1 MIAKLSRRFS
11 LLTSLLADYYS
22 YHSQRFFPTL
32 NFRQSVIVASIVITG
47 LVLGAKQLG
56 CFQFLELVTFDQM
69 IRFLPDA
76 GPDPRLLVIKITEAD
91 LQKQKQWPLS
101 DQTLSQ
107 LLQKIQELK
116 PRVIGLDLYRNLPQP
131 QGHESLLK
139 ELQTPNVITITNL
152 GDTNSEGV
160 SAIPG
165 ISAEQIGFN
174 DFVIDPDGVV
184 RRNLIYAYEGDKKF
198 YSFSLRLSL
207 KYLAQEGIVLK
218 VKPDALLLGNTVF
231 PPLDSNAGGYQNIDD
246 AGYQVLISYRSAEH
260 VAREVSL
267 SEVLN
272 GQINPDWIKDKVVLI
287 GTTAPSLKDLFF
299 TPYSAG
305 KSANPSMPGVLLHA
319 QLVSQLLSTTL
330 LQKPLFWF
338 LPEWVEAIWVWT
350 WALIGGL
357 LVWRIK
363 HPLPLGVAGAVALGI
378 LSSICFGVFIQAGW
392 IPLISPSLAFLA
404 TAGNILAYKILYNAL
419 HDSLTGLPNRDL
431 FLKFLQRAISRHK
444 PLRVYTEKKIRKK
457 ARFAVLFLDLDRFKV
472 INESFGHQ
480 VGDQLLLDITYRLK
494 ACLKRRG
501 TIARIG
507 GDEFAILQEG
517 ITDASEAISLA
528 DHLQQEMTLP
538 FQTNGQEIFTSIS
551 IGIAFNQTELE
562 HQPADLLRD
571 AHIAMYRA
579 KDLGKARHEV
589 FATGM
594 RNQVVKRFQLEADLR
609 HAIEQQEFYLHY
621 QPIVF
626 LETGVITGFEALVRW
641 RHPQYGLVSPTEFI
655 PVAEETE
662 LIIPLGK
669 WILHEA
675 CRQLCIWQ
683 TQFITDPPLTMSVN
697 LSGQQLTQPDLVEY
711 IEQILKET
719 NLNRQSLKL
728 EITESVAMKDV
739 EAAITIMLKL
749 RILKLRLSID
759 DFGTGYSSLSYLHRF
774 PVNTLKVDR
783 SFVSRMGDTDEDA
796 AIVRTIIM
804 LSHTLGMDVVAEGI
818 ETTNQQAKLRAL
830 GCEYGQGYLFS
841 KPLDSTSATALL
853 QCQFNRSDVS
863 TTKVVNATQY

>member
-1 MIAKLSRRFS
+1 MVLIFVSAKLSRRFY
-11 LLTSLLADYYS
+11 LLASLVADHYS
-22 YHSQRFFPTL
+22 YQSQRLLPTL
-32 NFRQSVIVASIVITG
+32 NFRKSVIVASIVMTG
-47 LVLGAKQLG
+47 LVLGVKQLG

-91 LQKQKQWPLS
+91 LREQKQWPLS

-107 LLQKIQELK
+107 LLQKLQEIK
-116 PRVIGLDLYRNLPQP
+116 PRVIGLDLYRNFPQP
-131 QGHESLLK
+131 LGHESLLK
-139 ELQTPNVITITNL
+139 ELQTPNVITIKNL

-184 RRNLIYAYEGDKKF
+184 RRNLIYAYQGDKKL

-207 KYLAQEGIVLK
+207 KYLAQEGITLK

-260 VAREVSL
+260 MARQVSL

-272 GQINPDWIKDKVVLI
+272 EQINPDWIKDKVVLI
-287 GTTAPSLKDLFF
+287 GSTAPSLKDLFF

-305 KSANPSMPGVLLHA
+305 KSANPGMPGVLLHA
-319 QLVSQLLSTTL
+319 ELVSQLLSTTL

-338 LPEWVEAIWVWT
+338 LPEWAEAIWVWT
-350 WALIGGL
+350 WALIGAL
-357 LVWRIK
+357 LVWRIR
-363 HPLPLGVAGAVALGI
+363 HPLALRVAGAVALGI

-392 IPLISPSLAFLA
+392 IPLISPALAFLA

-431 FLKFLQRAISRHK
+431 FLKLLQRAIAN
-444 PLRVYTEKKIRKK
+444 KKICKK

-480 VGDQLLLDITYRLK
+480 IGDQLLLDITDRSR

-507 GDEFAILQEG
+507 GDEFAILQES
-517 ITDASEAISLA
+517 ITDPSEAISLA
-528 DHLQQEMTLP
+528 DHLQKEMTLP
-538 FQTNGQEIFTSIS
+538 FQSNGQEIFTSIS
-551 IGIAFNQTELE
+551 IGIAFNQTELD

-594 RNQVVKRFQLEADLR
+594 RSQVVKRFQLEADLR
-609 HAIEQQEFYLHY
+609 HGIEQQEFYLHY
-621 QPIVF
+621 QPIIF

-641 RHPQYGLVSPTEFI
+641 QHPRYGFVSPTEFI
-655 PVAEETE
+655 PVERCFPFA
-662 LIIPLGK
+662 
-669 WILHEA
+669 
-675 CRQLCIWQ
+675 LC
-683 TQFITDPPLTMSVN
+683 
-697 LSGQQLTQPDLVEY
+697 
-711 IEQILKET
+711 
-719 NLNRQSLKL
+719 
-728 EITESVAMKDV
+728 
-739 EAAITIMLKL
+739 
-749 RILKLRLSID
+749 
-759 DFGTGYSSLSYLHRF
+759 
-774 PVNTLKVDR
+774 
-783 SFVSRMGDTDEDA
+783 
-796 AIVRTIIM
+796 
-804 LSHTLGMDVVAEGI
+804 
-818 ETTNQQAKLRAL
+818 
-830 GCEYGQGYLFS
+830 
-841 KPLDSTSATALL
+841 
-853 QCQFNRSDVS
+853 
-863 TTKVVNATQY
+863 